1 MADSGRGSDVAVA
14 TSVVPSALL
23 PKVVECC
30 RILDSS
36 LA

>member
-1 MADSGRGSDVAVA
+1 MAGRGRGSDVAVA
-14 TSVVPSALL
+14 TPVVPLELL
-23 PKVVECC
+23 RKVVECC